1 MLFIL
6 KSPRL
11 SPWAAPSPGGP
22 FFLAGS
28 YHSRVAWLL
37 LRMVVGVVAF
47 VVGRGAGVGSSRA
60 GGSQIYLS
68 ARGCALVLSSLCFF
82 DGQPLAA
89 FKHFLVDDKFASTAG
104 HNSSEIMA
112 APTAVGVS
120 GDGDTEIGAATLGVR
135 ASRSYMEDDLN
146 ILNFWLSD

>member
-1 MLFIL
+1 
-6 KSPRL
+6 
-11 SPWAAPSPGGP
+11 
-22 FFLAGS
+22 
-28 YHSRVAWLL
+28 VAWLL
-37 LRMVVGVVAF
+37 LRMVLDVVAF

-135 ASRSYMEDDLN
+135 AVP
-146 ILNFWLSD
+146 ILYGRRPKHTKLLVIRLTFWLTKCDLGDTRARKSLFYQYELLCVPC